1 MMTGY
6 VAHAY
11 PTLRPAKRLYSV
23 VEKPGGWCVSV
34 NGACTRPIADRDAA
48 ARIAHRLQMQA
59 DALHH
64 ASNVAAPVT
73 MRRAN

>member
-11 PTLRPAKRLYSV
+11 PRSRPVKRLYSV

-34 NGACTRPIADRDAA
+34 NDACTRPFADRDAA

-59 DALHH
+59 DALRH
-64 ASNVAAPVT
+64 ALNTDAPVT
-73 MRRAN
+73 IRRAN